1 MSANDLEQYF
11 SGIKTVEDLY
21 ELSQKSRGWFKSLI
35 RQLRKHPIKHKQLA
49 FGDPKHNTKTLMVG
63 KLYIFQYDPK
73 YKATLPIYD
82 KYPLA
87 LPFST
92 DGKTFY
98 ALNLHYLPH
107 RQRAWLLYQLGK
119 IYNTNKKETSI
130 RNNKKIAS
138 SVTSVI
144 DSVLASI
151 GSKRMRIT
159 WGMLSNMPKVDTEK
173 AVKRYLPNHIK
184 SPLREIPA
192 EDYPKIILLPFEQW
206 VYGNKN
212 N

>member
-1 MSANDLEQYF
+1 MSANDLEKYF
-11 SGIKTVEDLY
+11 EGIKSVEDLY

-49 FGDPKHNTKTLMVG
+49 FGDPRHNTKTMMVG
-63 KLYIFQYDPK
+63 KLYLFQYDAK
-73 YKATLPIYD
+73 HKDTLPIWD
-82 KYPLA
+82 RYPLA
-87 LPFST
+87 IPFST

-119 IYNTNKKETSI
+119 IYGTNKKDK
-130 RNNKKIAS
+130 NAS
-138 SVTSVI
+138 SAVKSAI
-144 DSVLASI
+144 DSVLSSVGA
-151 GSKRMRIT
+151 KRMKIS
-159 WGMLSNMPKVDTEK
+159 WQSISSISKVDSEK

-206 VYGNKN
+206 VEKGVKR
-212 N
+212 